1 MAPKLGP
8 KAGLKSARILC
19 QFLQFVTKTA
29 EVKAF
34 LQWVHLARSGTAK
47 IPLYINMDE
56 TSLCF
61 NYGRRRGLLVSKRA
75 LPPGRKYRKEQVKSG
90 DLKAYV
96 SFLAFFTHDTSI
108 QAKLPQ
114 ILIGN
119 THRFTQKLLNK
130 VSSYV
135 PKNFYLFREQSSW
148 NNHNLMR
155 KALTLLV
162 QHLRDYQGSHEFIL
176 VLDVARCHVHNSIFS
191 LASRLGVRIVFVPGK
206 LTWLLQPAD
215 THVFARFKLCLRQ
228 LWHSLLAA
236 SSSGTVSNEVWL
248 VEVLRAARQLFNG
261 VKWAPAFKAAGM
273 LDPTY
278 VSIRILR
285 QVGWEALPDLP
296 LEALTVEQLKYVF
309 PKRTRIV
316 FRSSLFSWCLP
327 KAVAKA
333 KPSAASSSSSAP
345 PVLPPTEVPEPP
357 GPISART
364 RLKRKAFVFGC

>member
-1 MAPKLGP
+1 
-8 KAGLKSARILC
+8 
-19 QFLQFVTKTA
+19 
-29 EVKAF
+29 
-34 LQWVHLARSGTAK
+34 
-47 IPLYINMDE
+47 MDE

-90 DLKAYV
+90 DSKAYV

-119 THRFTQKLLNK
+119 SNTHRFTKKLLNK

-155 KALTLLV
+155 KTLTLLV

-176 VLDVARCHVHNSIFS
+176 VLDVARCHVHSSIFS

-236 SSSGTVSNEVWL
+236 SSAGTVSSEVWL
-248 VEVLRAARQLFNG
+248 VEVMRAARKLFNG

-273 LDPTY
+273 LDQTY

-285 QVGWEALPDLP
+285 QVGWEALPALP
-296 LEALTVEQLKYVF
+296 QEALTVEQLKFVF

-345 PVLPPTEVPEPP
+345 SVLPPTEAPEPP